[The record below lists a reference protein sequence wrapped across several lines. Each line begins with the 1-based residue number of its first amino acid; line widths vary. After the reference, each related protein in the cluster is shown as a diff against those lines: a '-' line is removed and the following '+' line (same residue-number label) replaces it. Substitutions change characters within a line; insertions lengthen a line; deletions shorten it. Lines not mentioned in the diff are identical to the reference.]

1 MLSLEPRSRSAG
13 KAHGW
18 SRKYLMVECR
28 RTGGDLLYSEIVRIE
43 QGKVLPRTR
52 TIVQIAAALGVQP
65 YELLSVNGSKPAQ
78 AVSLLLSG
86 CACYHTESPAR
97 IFTDASGEVR
107 VVPNPDYERSK
118 RWVPITGGEGTSAAT
133 CHQSGDTIRDVT
145 R

>member
-1 MLSLEPRSRSAG
+1 MLCIALYCREGTDVEFGTEIVKRR

-43 QGKVLPRTR
+43 QGKVQPRTR

-65 YELLSVNGSKPAQ
+65 YELLPVNGSKPAQ

-86 CACYHTESPAR
+86 CDDHT
-97 IFTDASGEVR
+97 
-107 VVPNPDYERSK
+107 
-118 RWVPITGGEGTSAAT
+118 
-133 CHQSGDTIRDVT
+133 H
-145 R
+145 